1 MCDRVTGSLK
11 IFESIISQNQGIRQS
26 EKAAKILFLVLFP
39 SSQLHLTQ
47 MTTIT
52 DTDLKNHVAYLNA
65 LTNLCSKF
73 YYYFQRVTYAKNI
86 HNKSLITLFRGLQ
99 FSALSNSYSKSNYT
113 FEKQKESNNLTLNNV
128 NFSYKI
134 SLIGFFTQIH
144 CLLLHP
150 WLIITKFSIVIT
162 D

>member
-1 MCDRVTGSLK
+1 MSFNDSQKLFLQEKIPNIYTWSNSVHIFFCQGWRMTTKFSMDMSDMCDRVTGSLK
-11 IFESIISQNQGIRQS
+11 IFESIISQNQGIRES

-52 DTDLKNHVAYLNA
+52 DTDLKNHVACLNA

-86 HNKSLITLFRGLQ
+86 HNTSLITLFRGL
-99 FSALSNSYSKSNYT
+99 
-113 FEKQKESNNLTLNNV
+113 
-128 NFSYKI
+128 
-134 SLIGFFTQIH
+134 
-144 CLLLHP
+144 
-150 WLIITKFSIVIT
+150 
-162 D
+162 